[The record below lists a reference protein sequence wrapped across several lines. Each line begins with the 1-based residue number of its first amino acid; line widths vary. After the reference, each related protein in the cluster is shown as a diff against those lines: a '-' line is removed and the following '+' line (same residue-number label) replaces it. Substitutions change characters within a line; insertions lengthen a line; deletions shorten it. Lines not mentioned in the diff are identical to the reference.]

1 MVGGEGWE
9 GGRKEGGREGVH
21 LRELGGWGMIGS
33 EYRKTVGT
41 EMTWKVVK
49 EVHACV
55 FELSLLCLTAL
66 LADEAL

>member
-41 EMTWKVVK
+41 EMTWKVVN
-49 EVHACV
+49 VHVCV
-55 FELSLLCLTAL
+55 LMCVSLLCLTAL
-66 LADEAL
+66 LADVAL